1 MKRLFCVAPMM
12 KKTDKHFR
20 FLCRNL
26 SKNSYLY
33 TEMIHC
39 NAILRGDSDKLLSYD
54 QCEHPIALQ
63 LGGSNPKDLGEAAK
77 IASIYNYDE
86 INLNVGCP
94 SKKVKS
100 GNFGVFL
107 MKDLPLLQSCIYEL
121 TNNTSLPVTVKCRIG
136 VDDLEGSAFL
146 NNFIERLI
154 GSGVNAFI
162 IHARKAISGLDTKR
176 NRSIPPLIYDEVYK
190 IKQNYPDTEIILNGG
205 ISSYKEINNH
215 LTNVDGVMLGR
226 KVYSDP
232 SFLLSVD
239 NNIYN
244 EQSSFSIDQALMSF
258 MEYILKLE
266 NKKDANRAIGHLMQ
280 FIKSLSIE
288 KQKRKILLDEL
299 NNKNVELTNVF
310 ENFTQDYQKNLSLNL

>member
-1 MKRLFCVAPMM
+1 M
-12 KKTDKHFR
+12 
-20 FLCRNL
+20 
-26 SKNSYLY
+26 
-33 TEMIHC
+33 
-39 NAILRGDSDKLLSYD
+39 
-54 QCEHPIALQ
+54 
-63 LGGSNPKDLGEAAK
+63 
-77 IASIYNYDE
+77 
-86 INLNVGCP
+86 
-94 SKKVKS
+94 
-100 GNFGVFL
+100 
-107 MKDLPLLQSCIYEL
+107 
-121 TNNTSLPVTVKCRIG
+121 
-136 VDDLEGSAFL
+136 
-146 NNFIERLI
+146 
-154 GSGVNAFI
+154 
-162 IHARKAISGLDTKR
+162 
-176 NRSIPPLIYDEVYK
+176 IYDEVYK

-244 EQSSFSIDQALMSF
+244 EQNLFSIDQALMSF